1 MRLPLNCTV
10 DYIEDFL
17 KPEESA
23 SLYELLI
30 EKYKLDKARIT
41 MEAGGQLM
49 ETDSFKILFSM
60 PDLIA
65 QNTHPEHIHGK
76 VYHFEGLIQDLKD
89 RVEQAANQ
97 SFDLAMCLYYPDGNF
112 FAPYHS
118 DQQTSGSKTI
128 LPSLSLG
135 AVREFAFR
143 DLESQ
148 STYSLNLANGSLLVM
163 GENCQN
169 NYEHSLIQNPKYN
182 EPRINITFREA
193 GFK

>member
-17 KPEESA
+17 KPGESA

-30 EKYKLDKARIT
+30 EKYKLDRARIT
-41 MEAGGQLM
+41 MEAGGQLI

-60 PDLIA
+60 PELIA
-65 QNTHPEHIHGK
+65 QNTHPEQIHGK
-76 VYHFEGLIQDLKD
+76 VYPFEGLMKNLKD
-89 RVEQAANQ
+89 KVEEITNQ
-97 SFDLAMCLYYPDGNF
+97 YFDLAMCLYYPDGNF

-118 DQQTSGSKTI
+118 DLQTSGVKTI

-135 AVREFAFR
+135 AVREFSFR
-143 DLESQ
+143 DLETQ
-148 STYSLNLANGSLLVM
+148 STFSLNLANGSLLIM
-163 GENCQN
+163 GDNCQN
-169 NYEHSLIQNPKYN
+169 KYEHSLIKDLKYK

-193 GFK
+193 GFQ